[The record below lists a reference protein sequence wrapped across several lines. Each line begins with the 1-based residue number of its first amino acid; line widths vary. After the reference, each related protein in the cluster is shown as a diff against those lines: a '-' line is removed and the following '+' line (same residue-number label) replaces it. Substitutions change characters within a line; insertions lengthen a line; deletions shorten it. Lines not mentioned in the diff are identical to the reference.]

1 MQAESILKHAKLL
14 VVPCLVSLISIAG
27 AMSASSQ
34 PAPGG
39 AGMKHGPGHGGFH
52 MMPPFT
58 MAFPGGNMMLPP
70 PPPPPLGMEIAALI
84 HCEDIDLS
92 DDQISRLADIKRA
105 THKKVEPAMSKLRNL
120 ERDYRDALIGGKD
133 ANSYKEDI
141 LTSKKTL
148 DAAMLDSSQD
158 MVNVLTA
165 EQKKKLKLALDKR
178 EVFPFQGPR
187 PHPHKELKEGK

>member
-1 MQAESILKHAKLL
+1 MQAESFLKRAKLL
-14 VVPCLVSLISIAG
+14 VLPCLVCVISISG
-27 AMSASSQ
+27 AMSVNSQ
-34 PAPGG
+34 PVPGG
-39 AGMKHGPGHGGFH
+39 VGTKHGPGHGGFH

-58 MAFPGGNMMLPP
+58 MAFAGGNMMLP

-105 THKKVEPAMSKLRNL
+105 THKKVEPAMSKLREL
-120 ERDYRDALIGGKD
+120 ERDYRDALISGKD

-141 LTSKKTL
+141 LASKKTL
-148 DAAMLDSSQD
+148 DTAMLDSSQE
-158 MVNVLTA
+158 MVNVLSA

-178 EVFPFQGPR
+178 ELFPFPGPR
-187 PHPHKELKEGK
+187 PPHHKEGK

>member
-14 VVPCLVSLISIAG
+14 VVPCLVSLISISG
-27 AMSASSQ
+27 AISVNSQ

-39 AGMKHGPGHGGFH
+39 IGIKHSPGHGGFH
-52 MMPPFT
+52 MMPPFS
-58 MAFPGGNMMLPP
+58 MAFPAGNMMLPP

-84 HCEDIDLS
+84 HCEDIDLT
-92 DDQISRLADIKRA
+92 DEQISRLADIKRA
-105 THKKVEPAMSKLRNL
+105 THKKVEPAMSKLRDL

-133 ANSYKEDI
+133 ANSYREDI
-141 LTSKKTL
+141 LASKKTL

-178 EVFPFQGPR
+178 EVYPFQGPR
-187 PHPHKELKEGK
+187 AQHHKELKEGK